1 MHSLLMKCM
10 KNQNEEK
17 KTGDDSVVLPLIQDN
32 ATSTERASIA

>member
-17 KTGDDSVVLPLIQDN
+17 KNGDDSVVFPLIQDN
-32 ATSTERASIA
+32 ATSTERASTT